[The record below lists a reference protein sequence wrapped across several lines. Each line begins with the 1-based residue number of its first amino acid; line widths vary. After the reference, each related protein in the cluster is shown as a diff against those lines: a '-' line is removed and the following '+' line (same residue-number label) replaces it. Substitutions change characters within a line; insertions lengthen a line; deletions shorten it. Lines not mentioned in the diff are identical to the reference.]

1 MKNNNNELVNKN
13 FRGFYD
19 PFFDAF
25 FDFTPAQTRQFHSHM
40 KTDIVETNDAFEL
53 NVELAGY
60 KKENVSLDYENGY
73 LTVTATNETA
83 NDDNKK
89 FIRRERVLETCK
101 RSFYLGDN
109 VNADDISANMQDGV
123 LTVKV
128 LKKTEELKKSS
139 RIEIQ

>member
-1 MKNNNNELVNKN
+1 MKNNNELVNKN

-25 FDFTPAQTRQFHSHM
+25 FDFTPSETRQFHSRM
-40 KTDIVETNDAFEL
+40 KTDITETDDAYEL
-53 NVELAGY
+53 NVELAGF

-73 LTVTATNETA
+73 LTVTATYETVS
-83 NDDNKK
+83 DENKK

-109 VNADDISANMQDGV
+109 VSADDISANMQDGV

-128 LKKTEELKKSS
+128 FKKTEELKKSS